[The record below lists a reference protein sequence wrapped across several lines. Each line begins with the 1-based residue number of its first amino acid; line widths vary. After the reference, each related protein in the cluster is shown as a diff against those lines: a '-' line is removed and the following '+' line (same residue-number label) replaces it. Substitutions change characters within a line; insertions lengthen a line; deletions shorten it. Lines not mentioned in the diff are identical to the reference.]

1 MRNHRKRR
9 RVDITNER
17 GQGGGS
23 WRDSSE
29 HHSFG
34 GDRVTAASDTR
45 PPPLVPAKCGRGGGS
60 HESGFVPL
68 PTQREQRPLTSPLGG
83 PVCLHMCD
91 HLLRNMVE
99 LSCSLI
105 AYSGHMADCYLP
117 LSPTF
122 LSFFL
127 LFFLPQIFTHIIE
140 VILGAGRR

>member
-1 MRNHRKRR
+1 MRGAR
-9 RVDITNER
+9 EEAL
-17 GQGGGS
+17 GG
-23 WRDSSE
+23 
-29 HHSFG
+29 
-34 GDRVTAASDTR
+34 TALSTTALVVIESQQLVIHAPSPRASQ
-45 PPPLVPAKCGRGGGS
+45 VWAGGGS

-83 PVCLHMCD
+83 PVCSHMCD
-91 HLLRNMVE
+91 HLLRNMVK